1 MTAATWIT
9 MIAILLFVWGGFAVA
24 LVIAVRKEAVK
35 RQEGPP
41 AADRRGAPNDALRP
55 SE

>member
-9 MIAILLFVWGGFAVA
+9 MILVMTFVWGGCAWA
-24 LVIAVRKEAVK
+24 IRTAMRSEASK
-35 RQEGPP
+35 
-41 AADRRGAPNDALRP
+41 

>member
-9 MIAILLFVWGGFAVA
+9 MILVMTFVWGGCAW
-24 LVIAVRKEAVK
+24 AVRTAMRSEARK
-35 RQEGPP
+35 
-41 AADRRGAPNDALRP
+41 